1 MPDSDHNI
9 GLRTAARLGLRT
21 RKVLGLIGVY
31 LAMYLLVDAGA
42 LVHEY
47 LLLPE
52 GVSHVNPNVAEG
64 AAWLAGR
71 LELADRTYDTAQY
84 EGRAYNVFPPL
95 FSLISAAVLAF
106 VPAGVPH
113 VVLLVVAALPIPG
126 LAYGLFLR
134 RTRRVRMAVLLTLGY
149 LLGTSLLPV
158 MDYALRNGDVWHVN
172 HLLSQVGLLIFLGDY
187 FGRRRIWLGGLGL
200 ILAIWSRQLMA
211 WYLLPLAL
219 VAWRLRVSSSRRR
232 AVWGF
237 VIPAVVALVLPAL
250 LNTLKFDSPLAS
262 GYRHIYEGRWDN
274 LDDWP
279 AQSARRGIFSPVFL
293 PRNLYFMNLGLPLP
307 DLRGWALRF
316 RPDVRGTGIWWT
328 TPLLLLLVYDW
339 HRVRRRREVRYL
351 LTAVAGCWAVLMLY
365 HSTGYAQLG
374 YNRFS
379 LDFMVVL
386 LAVVAPRCDGPRR
399 RWMALA
405 CVLWSIWYF
414 RWAI

>member
-1 MPDSDHNI
+1 MPESVHSTRLRI
-9 GLRTAARLGLRT
+9 GARLGPRA
-21 RKVLGLIGVY
+21 RKILGLVGVY
-31 LAMYLLVDAGA
+31 LAVYLLVDAGA

-52 GVSHVNPNVAEG
+52 GVSHLNPNVAEG

-71 LELADRTYDTAQY
+71 LELAERTYDTALY
-84 EGRAYNVFPPL
+84 GGRAYNVFPPL
-95 FSLISAAVLAF
+95 FSLISAAVLWT

-113 VVLLVVAALPIPG
+113 FVLLLVAALPIPG
-126 LAYGLFLR
+126 LAYAVFLR
-134 RTRRVRMAVLLTLGY
+134 RTRRVRMAVLLSLGY

-158 MDYALRNGDVWHVN
+158 MNYGLRNGDVWHVN

-200 ILAIWSRQLMA
+200 ILAIWSRQLTA
-211 WYLLPLAL
+211 WFLLPLAV
-219 VAWRLRVSSSRRR
+219 VAWRPRGSSSRRGTVLAFGITA
-232 AVWGF
+232 AV
-237 VIPAVVALVLPAL
+237 AVALPAL
-250 LNTLKFDSPLAS
+250 LNALKFDNPLDP
-262 GYRHIYEGRWDN
+262 GYRFLYEGRWDDP
-274 LDDWP
+274 DDWP
-279 AQSARRGIFSPVFL
+279 AQSAKQGILSPVFL
-293 PRNLYFMNLGLPLP
+293 PRNLYFMNVGLPLP
-307 DLRGWALRF
+307 EFRGWALRF
-316 RPDVRGTGIWWT
+316 KPDVRGTGIWWT
-328 TPLLLLLVYDW
+328 TPLLTLLIYDW
-339 HRVRRRREVRYL
+339 RRVRRRREVRYL
-351 LTAVAGCWAVLMLY
+351 LTAAAGCFAVLMLY
-365 HSTGYAQLG
+365 HTTGYAQLG

>member
-1 MPDSDHNI
+1 
-9 GLRTAARLGLRT
+9 
-21 RKVLGLIGVY
+21 
-31 LAMYLLVDAGA
+31 MYLLVDAGG
-42 LVHEY
+42 LIHEY

-52 GVSHVNPNVAEG
+52 GVNNVNPNVAEG

-71 LELADRTYDTAQY
+71 LELADRTYDTALY

-95 FSLISAAVLAF
+95 FSLISAAVLGF

-113 VVLLVVAALPIPG
+113 MVLLLVAALPIPG

-158 MDYALRNGDVWHVN
+158 MNYALGHGDVWHVN
-172 HLLSQVGLLIFLGDY
+172 HLLSQVGLLIFLADY

-200 ILAIWSRQLMA
+200 ILAIWSRQLMV

-219 VAWRLRVSSSRRR
+219 VAWRLRGSSSRRR
-232 AVWGF
+232 TVWAF
-237 VIPAVVALVLPAL
+237 AIPAVVALALPAL

-262 GYRHIYEGRWDN
+262 GYRYVYEGRWDN

-279 AQSARRGIFSPVFL
+279 AQSAKQGLFSPVFL

-316 RPDVRGTGIWWT
+316 KPDERGTGIWWT
-328 TPLLLLLVYDW
+328 TPLLVLLVYDW
-339 HRVRRRREVRYL
+339 HRLRRRREVRYL
-351 LTAVAGCWAVLMLY
+351 LTAVAGCVAVLMLY

-399 RWMALA
+399 RWMVLA